1 MKSYRFVFLSI
12 ISAVL
17 LVLSHPS
24 PGMWAFAWFAFVPL
38 FIALDGKKFLDAW
51 LLGFL
56 SGVVFFYGAISW
68 LNSIAVMATVGLV
81 LYLAL
86 YFSFFAAFTAAIL
99 KKNLPVF
106 LKCAI
111 IASWWVALEFIRS
124 NFLTGFGWALL
135 GYSQSPFLPAIQ
147 IADITGA
154 YGVSFIVMFTN
165 VVIYEFFASRGQV
178 HPDNNFTRE
187 PVPTMLFNNR
197 LINFLA
203 CIFLIAVVFI
213 YGFYKL
219 NFQFSTPNSQLK
231 ISLIQ
236 GNIPQSLKWN
246 DTYRKDIIKTYF
258 DFTME
263 AAKDK
268 PDLIVWPETSFP
280 VDLELEP
287 AMAKRLFNLAKAV
300 NTHILVGTNRYKSG
314 NIYNSAFLISPDGAI
329 MSYYDKLHLV
339 PFGEYMPKIPGFL
352 YKVLPE
358 KINMVGDFSPGGQ
371 YTVFKNFSVLICFE
385 DVFPQISRRFV
396 QNGAQFLVNITN
408 DGWYGAS
415 AAPFQHAQASVFRA
429 VENRVPVVRCANTGL
444 SEFIDKNGRITSG
457 MKPFSAGY
465 KTENISINPANSS
478 SLQGIFVVISFLLSF
493 CGFGIIFLRH

>member
-1 MKSYRFVFLSI
+1 M
-12 ISAVL
+12 
-17 LVLSHPS
+17 
-24 PGMWAFAWFAFVPL
+24 
-38 FIALDGKKFLDAW
+38 
-51 LLGFL
+51 
-56 SGVVFFYGAISW
+56 
-68 LNSIAVMATVGLV
+68 NS
-81 LYLAL
+81 
-86 YFSFFAAFTAAIL
+86 
-99 KKNLPVF
+99 F
-106 LKCAI
+106 LKLA
-111 IASWWVALEFIRS
+111 
-124 NFLTGFGWALL
+124 
-135 GYSQSPFLPAIQ
+135 
-147 IADITGA
+147 
-154 YGVSFIVMFTN
+154 
-165 VVIYEFFASRGQV
+165 
-178 HPDNNFTRE
+178 
-187 PVPTMLFNNR
+187 NNR

-236 GNIPQSLKWN
+236 GNIPQSLKWD

-287 AMAKRLFNLAKAV
+287 AIAKRLFNLAKAV

-457 MKPFSAGY
+457 IKPFSAGY

-478 SLQGIFVVISFLLSF
+478 SLQGIFVVISFLLSL
-493 CGFGIIFLRH
+493 CGFGIILLRH